1 MLDVLMMTTVTK
13 ETSEID
19 HIVSSEQYR
28 LQTFRSLTHLPSITR
43 RQLALAGFIYR
54 EDQCV
59 CPQCG
64 VKIDLDTIDE
74 NSEYASN
81 YFRKLHR
88 KKVSFLGK
96 RCSFLL
102 CESGTNIDD
111 LHTPLSS
118 QQQPQWDDAE
128 EPEYINYTIRLQS
141 FESWSHLHPQIN
153 GAQKTFVTPQTM
165 SKHGFYFS
173 GPNDG
178 VTCFYCGNTL
188 VDWSS
193 AICSTNENIVQ
204 FEHARFFPCR
214 FVIYTAGVKFVAEA
228 GYFQTVSPQE
238 RRDRNPTILKSLT
251 MSESIEKKPET
262 IDECLATF
270 YKWPR
275 NAPISA
281 QALADSGFYYLGEEL
296 RVKCFM
302 CDLEVDDWRHGM
314 TAIGTHRKR
323 KSDCEVLRAIDSIKT
338 GDIQTVNEKWRLE
351 TLLGLS
357 FTESNTNNY
366 NQNENDQRLCREL
379 AACGFYR
386 FKNTKFIRCAYCG
399 VTIEPKLGQSIMSQ
413 HRYLTKQSIKTTTT
427 TTNDQQKKSTVDCLM
442 VRAQCPANIV
452 IPHRERFPEHPKY
465 QSIFDRIKSF
475 EKYKEQHKID
485 DCSIRDTTEAGFFL
499 DEQRRMR
506 CFQCGNALPI
516 SDKLRRKKYSQY
528 NMAQLHAHFYPTC
541 EWVKEIL
548 GVKYI
553 AQILHDQKK
562 SSEPQTQTSLI
573 PCSTTI
579 VPNTVNNPS
588 LLPVNQIDNLSLSD
602 QSEELT
608 DDEDLEPVAA
618 PPSTYFITGTP
629 YLQSP
634 PPSAAPHEALS
645 TVKAQTC
652 SDPTTTNGD
661 SQLTPASMPKDIN
674 AFRQDIDQQ
683 YGRELIHGS
692 TSLDGGS
699 HEISPLTRSTSSS
712 LSPVDICSVL
722 AHESNRLDTFKK
734 HNRETFAQVPVA
746 HLAYVGFFLNG
757 ENTAIQCPWCE
768 VCLTERQFEDIMST
782 RPTVVRSAVSDEPW
796 TPMRVHR
803 HANGLMMDQ
812 NHSWCTWVR
821 REAGGLYP
829 NVTMLQ
835 SQLLYPEY
843 PSYSNI
849 EKRIKSFTSDW
860 VYPSGSRLSNQ
871 MMAEAG
877 FFYMGGGNVCCYYCG
892 NKLQNFEPRD
902 CPFEEHATFY
912 PFCDFIQKVRGLDYI
927 NRIILE
933 CGRTPQGRLK
943 YEVFGTQK
951 IKRIIFDKSGAT
963 NRKSERPPVNRLDSL
978 SSRSLSRNI
987 ASSQTINNAC
997 LICTANAATH
1007 EYDPC
1012 QHYPMCQECCAR
1024 LDQEHLQRCMMATSS
1039 IANKVNSSLGR
1050 TIKTVTVIGGGLMG
1064 SGIAQASLTK
1074 KSNEFLFSI
1083 RKILYSLNIIQTSL
1097 KRVIKRKFEQ
1107 DQQHGEKYLNDI
1119 KSLIKTSTNI
1129 NDAVQSTDIVIE
1141 AIIENLEMKQKLFK

>member
-141 FESWSHLHPQIN
+141 FESWSDLHPQIN

-553 AQILHDQKK
+553 AQVLHDRKK
-562 SSEPQTQTSLI
+562 SSEPQSQTSFYAQPSLI
-573 PCSTTI
+573 PCSTTTDSAPPTLI
-579 VPNTVNNPS
+579 GPTTVNSPS
-588 LLPVNQIDNLSLSD
+588 LFSVNQIDEPFLSD

-608 DDEDLEPVAA
+608 DDEDLEPVAV

-629 YLQSP
+629 CLQSP
-634 PPSAAPHEALS
+634 PLSTAPHESLS

-652 SDPTTTNGD
+652 SDPTTTNGH
-661 SQLTPASMPKDIN
+661 SQLTPATMSKHIN
-674 AFRQDIDQQ
+674 PFRQYIEQQ
-683 YGRELIHGS
+683 QRHERIEDS
-692 TSLDGGS
+692 TSSDSGS
-699 HEISPLTRSTSSS
+699 HELSPSTGSTPSVS
-712 LSPVDICSVL
+712 SPVDIRSL
-722 AHESNRLDTFKK
+722 LSHESNRLDTFKK

-757 ENTAIQCPWCE
+757 EGTAIQCPWCE

-963 NRKSERPPVNRLDSL
+963 KRKSERPPVNRLNSL

-987 ASSQTINNAC
+987 ACSETIDNAC

-1012 QHYPMCQECCAR
+1012 QHFPMCQECCAR
-1024 LDQEHLQRCMMATSS
+1024 LDQEQLQRCMHCCQPAT
-1039 IANKVNSSLGR
+1039 
-1050 TIKTVTVIGGGLMG
+1050 
-1064 SGIAQASLTK
+1064 
-1074 KSNEFLFSI
+1074 I
-1083 RKILYSLNIIQTSL
+1083 RMRVPNTPLIQ
-1097 KRVIKRKFEQ
+1097 
-1107 DQQHGEKYLNDI
+1107 
-1119 KSLIKTSTNI
+1119 
-1129 NDAVQSTDIVIE
+1129 
-1141 AIIENLEMKQKLFK
+1141 

>member
-1 MLDVLMMTTVTK
+1 MTATTTT
-13 ETSEID
+13 EISEID
-19 HIVSSEQYR
+19 HIVASERYR
-28 LQTFRSLTHLPSITR
+28 LQTFENLTHLPSITR

-54 EDQCV
+54 EDECV
-59 CPQCG
+59 CSQCG
-64 VKIDLDTIDE
+64 VSINLENIDE

-118 QQQPQWDDAE
+118 KQQPQWDDAE
-128 EPEYINYTIRLQS
+128 EPEYINYTVRLQS
-141 FESWSHLHPQIN
+141 FESWPESQKQIN

-165 SKHGFYFS
+165 AKHGFYFS

-204 FEHARFFPCR
+204 LEHARFFPCR
-214 FVIYTAGVKFVAEA
+214 FVIYTAGVKFVADA
-228 GYFQTVSPQE
+228 GYFQTVSTQE
-238 RRDRNPTILKSLT
+238 RCDRNPMTSKPLT
-251 MSESIEKKPET
+251 MSISNEKKPQT

-270 YKWPR
+270 EKWPR

-281 QALADSGFYYLGEEL
+281 QALADTGFYYLGEEL

-302 CDLEVDDWRHGM
+302 CDLEVDDWRYGM
-314 TAIGTHRKR
+314 TAVGTHRKR
-323 KSDCEVLRAIDSIKT
+323 KNDCEVLRAIDSIKT

-357 FTESNTNNY
+357 FSESNTNDP
-366 NQNENDQRLCREL
+366 NQFENDQRLCREL

-413 HRYLTKQSIKTTTT
+413 HRYLTKQSIKKKTTTT
-427 TTNDQQKKSTVDCLM
+427 TTNDQHKGPTVDCLM

-452 IPHRERFPEHPKY
+452 IPHRERFPEYPRY
-465 QSIFDRIKSF
+465 SSIFDRIKSF
-475 EKYKEQHKID
+475 ENSKERHRTD
-485 DCSIRDTTEAGFFL
+485 TYSIREKAEAGFFL

-506 CFQCGNALPI
+506 CFQCGNAIPI
-516 SDKLRRKKYSQY
+516 SDKIRREKYSQY
-528 NMAQLHAHFYPTC
+528 NIAQLHAHFYPTC

-553 AQILHDQKK
+553 AQVLHDRKK
-562 SSEPQTQTSLI
+562 SNEAQSQTSYCAQASLLLS
-573 PCSTTI
+573 PTTADSASSTLTTSPMFNGTDTVSANLTI
-579 VPNTVNNPS
+579 SPNVNDTSPS
-588 LLPVNQIDNLSLSD
+588 LTHKIDEIFL
-602 QSEELT
+602 SEESE
-608 DDEDLEPVAA
+608 DSSEDEDLEPVAV
-618 PPSTYFITGTP
+618 PSTTHFISGILFP
-629 YLQSP
+629 QSPALSAPLQSP
-634 PPSAAPHEALS
+634 PPPATPHESLT
-645 TVKAQTC
+645 TVKAETC
-652 SDPTTTNGD
+652 SDPITCNGPSH
-661 SQLTPASMPKDIN
+661 SQVTPASMSKNIN
-674 AFRQDIDQQ
+674 PFKQIKEQEQR
-683 YGRELIHGS
+683 RERNN
-692 TSLDGGS
+692 
-699 HEISPLTRSTSSS
+699 ESTSSDS
-712 LSPVDICSVL
+712 GSHDLSPLIESSPSISSPVDIRSLL
-722 AHESNRLDTFKK
+722 AHESNRLDTFIK

-746 HLAYVGFFLNG
+746 HLAYVGFYLNG
-757 ENTAIQCPWCE
+757 EGTAIQCPWCE
-768 VCLTERQFEDIMST
+768 VYLTERQFEDIMRT
-782 RPTVVRSAVSDEPW
+782 RPTVARSAVSDEPW

-803 HANGLMMDQ
+803 HANGIMMDQ
-812 NHSWCTWVR
+812 THPWCTWVR

-829 NVTMLQ
+829 NVTMLK
-835 SQLLYPEY
+835 SQLLYPEF
-843 PSYSNI
+843 PSYSKI

-912 PFCDFIQKVRGLDYI
+912 PLCDFIQKVRGLDYV

-933 CGRTPQGRLK
+933 CGRIPQGRLK

-963 NRKSERPPVNRLDSL
+963 KRKSERPPVNRINSF
-978 SSRSLSRNI
+978 SSRSLSLNI
-987 ASSQTINNAC
+987 ASSETIDNAC

-1012 QHYPMCQECCAR
+1012 QHFPMCQECCAR
-1024 LDQEHLQRCMMATSS
+1024 LDQEQLQRCMHCFRPAT
-1039 IANKVNSSLGR
+1039 IRMRVP
-1050 TIKTVTVIGGGLMG
+1050 TTP
-1064 SGIAQASLTK
+1064 LT
-1074 KSNEFLFSI
+1074 
-1083 RKILYSLNIIQTSL
+1083 Q
-1097 KRVIKRKFEQ
+1097 
-1107 DQQHGEKYLNDI
+1107 
-1119 KSLIKTSTNI
+1119 
-1129 NDAVQSTDIVIE
+1129 
-1141 AIIENLEMKQKLFK
+1141 